1 LLEVEVEELQIPKL
15 IAEGAKLATDAY
27 QLYVGISNR
36 DWPLVVD
43 AGLELALNVILLLKK
58 MGWEPEEALEELKRR
73 LGL

>member
-1 LLEVEVEELQIPKL
+1 LWEVEPDELQIPKL

-27 QLYVGISNR
+27 QLYVGIGNK
-36 DWPLVVD
+36 DWPLVID

-58 MGWEPEEALEELKRR
+58 MGWEPEDALEELRRR